1 MLKIEKFDNIVVSTK
16 MCFSTPNDTRFQLER
31 KGFDKNGNP
40 RYILSMSV
48 ENMLKIKEN
57 KKNKFYGRIYDVYD
71 EDKCRLVFTSYNL
84 SQDLKY
90 LFEVC
95 RIDSE
100 LVWVFLSYS
109 NW

>member
-1 MLKIEKFDNIVVSTK
+1 MLKIQKFDNILSDS
-16 MCFSTPNDTRFQLER
+16 MCYSTPNDTRFYVKR
-31 KGFDKNGNP
+31 DKFDKNGNP

-57 KKNKFYGRIYDVYD
+57 KKNKFYGRVYDVYD

-100 LVWVFLSYS
+100 LV
-109 NW
+109 

>member
-57 KKNKFYGRIYDVYD
+57 KKNKCYKNVIIFKKGVAICKQV
-71 EDKCRLVFTSYNL
+71 CYNTVTYIRNKRSKKL
-84 SQDLKY
+84 
-90 LFEVC
+90 
-95 RIDSE
+95 
-100 LVWVFLSYS
+100 
-109 NW
+109 